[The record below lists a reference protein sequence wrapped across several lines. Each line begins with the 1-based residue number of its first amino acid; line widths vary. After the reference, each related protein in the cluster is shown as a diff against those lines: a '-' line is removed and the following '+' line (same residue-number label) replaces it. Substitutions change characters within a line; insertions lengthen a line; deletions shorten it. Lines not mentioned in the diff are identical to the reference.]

1 MAQNET
7 IDALLL
13 ENESKSKFQKS
24 DVEENSVIEKTRVA
38 DKSPTIESGELA
50 VTAVSGQNESNLM
63 EIAALGTVE
72 NTNLPSDGDVLKL
85 DDQINGD
92 IVGEEGTTTTV
103 QFIAVSADEHARM
116 VTAGELPESV
126 HGADVHM
133 QIPGAEAQQVRLIAV
148 DSSGVPVTEPAIL
161 QAAAEQAGIIFLVKD
176 ENSQNTQISID
187 QAMQL
192 SMTKNAPVITATTA
206 AMVLEQNE
214 DAAVADTDGNETE
227 DDAME
232 TEPKRAKL
240 KKPRLKLR
248 VYSQK
253 DAAGNDEIAFL
264 ADGTLPLSAEAEEI
278 HQEPK
283 PTDESVYEFQRKLAN
298 VEEHEQ
304 VQNDVIANMGIVEF
318 VQDPPTGGDAEEQG
332 VEILDPTM
340 FKKGG
345 KRTSDKNRDRRKIYQ
360 CRECAFYSHR
370 HSNLIRHMKIHTD
383 ERPYKCHLCDRA
395 FRTNTLLRNHI
406 NTHTGTKPHKCS
418 AEGCSMAFVT
428 SGELTRHTR
437 YIHTHEKPFRCTL
450 CDYASVEI
458 SKLRRHF
465 RSHTGERPYSCD
477 ECGKAFADSFHLK
490 RHRMSHTGE
499 KPYECPECNQR
510 FTQRGS
516 VKMHIMQQHTKT
528 APKFKCEICQTLL
541 GRKSDL
547 NVHMRKQH
555 AFQETPTQC
564 RYCDELFHDRWS
576 LMQHQRTHRSCG
588 TRFKADQPLR
598 KRRRFGDEADDEEW
612 EMEEFSSMMLE
623 SGDGRVTVFVEEEEE
638 QEQEIVDTV
647 EENQLK
653 EQRSPKAIQLTELEP
668 VDKEGLTSTDAINVE
683 S

>member
-1 MAQNET
+1 MEEQANEKSPEAAAPKATDDEGTKKQEESETVNET
-7 IDALLL
+7 ETPKTDATNGETPAGETAEKASEEVNEKPTNGTDNKTAETAEEPL
-13 ENESKSKFQKS
+13 EAEITDITAVDKP
-24 DVEENSVIEKTRVA
+24 EEG
-38 DKSPTIESGELA
+38 DKSAE
-50 VTAVSGQNESNLM
+50 
-63 EIAALGTVE
+63 
-72 NTNLPSDGDVLKL
+72 TN
-85 DDQINGD
+85 
-92 IVGEEGTTTTV
+92 GEEGTTTTV

-116 VTAGELPESV
+116 VSAGELPESV

-148 DSSGVPVTEPAIL
+148 DSNGVPVTEPTIL
-161 QAAAEQAGIIFLVKD
+161 QAAAEQAGIVFITKD
-176 ENSQNTQISID
+176 EGGEDSQISID
-187 QAMQL
+187 KAMQL
-192 SMTKNAPVITATTA
+192 SMGDKVPHITATTA
-206 AMVLEQNE
+206 AVVLEQKTE
-214 DAAVADTDGNETE
+214 DNQNQDTDGNETE
-227 DDAME
+227 DDGME
-232 TEPKRAKL
+232 MEKRVKV

-253 DAAGNDEIAFL
+253 DVNDTAADISTSFLEDDSLAF
-264 ADGTLPLSAEAEEI
+264 TAEDAGDQAEE
-278 HQEPK
+278 K
-283 PTDESVYEFQRKLAN
+283 PIDESVYEFQ
-298 VEEHEQ
+298 
-304 VQNDVIANMGIVEF
+304 
-318 VQDPPTGGDAEEQG
+318 DPPTGRDQEEAPRG
-332 VEILDPTM
+332 VEVLDPSL
-340 FKKGG
+340 FKQRG
-345 KRTSDKNRDRRKIYQ
+345 KRASDKNRDRRKIYQ

-370 HSNLIRHMKIHTD
+370 HSNLIRHMKIHTN

-406 NTHTGTKPHKCS
+406 NTHTGVKPYKC
-418 AEGCSMAFVT
+418 AVEGCAMAFVT

-465 RSHTGERPYSCD
+465 RSHTGERPYTCD

-499 KPYECPECNQR
+499 KPYECPECHQR

-528 APKFKCEICQTLL
+528 APKFKCEICKTLL

-555 AFQETPTQC
+555 AFQEAPTQC

-588 TRFKADQPLR
+588 TRFRAESAQPK
-598 KRRRFGDEADDEEW
+598 KRRRLDEDDDNYGWKTSPEEEEYEQMILEGEDGDVQ
-612 EMEEFSSMMLE
+612 
-623 SGDGRVTVFVEEEEE
+623 RVTVYVEEEDEE
-638 QEQEIVDTV
+638 GADEDG
-647 EENQLK
+647 EEF
-653 EQRSPKAIQLTELEP
+653 AIME
-668 VDKEGLTSTDAINVE
+668 NVTGE
-683 S
+683 EAKDGETIAT